1 MKHTLLVIALLAVCG
16 LAAGEFK
23 LGNGLVELRI
33 DGGKIALYAAKS
45 AKPAAVFAPA
55 FKGSPVKIFV
65 VDRRPQRRKIVRLS
79 TPQSSIAI
87 ELPDKQPYIRLALN
101 RNASPVKVTAV
112 PGVEAL
118 VVPDPFAEDAM
129 FFPGKAIRLPAFVP
143 GYLMMLKDG
152 STLTCLPTNA
162 RDDAEFAGDLGSFS
176 VSHKNTED
184 YIFVLNAGPKAW
196 SKTMLP
202 ELGKQK
208 NVTGWKAPFP
218 ALWQA
223 SFPVGPGFVA
233 IGDGLRCNWNIA
245 TFDAEKKK
253 LRNSTPRFAFT
264 KPDSFFGWLGGFEG
278 SFRYPAVIKG
288 DGTLEISHTRF
299 RDGSRQRYDA
309 AQPLYIYAFY
319 PVDSNVSAPGTH
331 LQDWVK
337 YRKLFR
343 STSFSTSP
351 TTCSTTGSFEKI
363 FRAEKSAEK
372 KQEIIQMLASMQC
385 FVEGIRGRIENAR
398 VWGAEM
404 RQFAAA
410 AVKAEPSLAAA
421 AKKLN
426 GMLDTFETL
435 YKADLARIQ
444 QPPAVEKLSA
454 EVIALADSKIDADEL
469 EGKAKKLGAAIR
481 TIGGGQDNLAAY
493 MRHTGKCIRQQSIR
507 NYAAAAS
514 AAERKFWGE
523 VYRRAE
529 DMLQAFY
536 GHDGK

>member
-16 LAAGEFK
+16 LSAAEFK

-33 DGGKIALYAAKS
+33 NGGRIALYAAKS

-87 ELPDKQPYIRLALN
+87 ELPDKAPYIRLALN
-101 RNASPVKVTAV
+101 RNASPVKVTMV
-112 PGVEAL
+112 PGVEAT

-152 STLTCLPTNA
+152 SALTCLPTNA
-162 RDDAEFAGDLGSFS
+162 RDDAEFSSDLKTLT
-176 VSHKNTED
+176 VSQKNTED
-184 YIFVLNAGPKAW
+184 YMFVLNAGPKAW
-196 SKTMLP
+196 AKTMLP

-208 NVTGWKAPFP
+208 DVTGWKEPFP

-223 SFPVGPGFVA
+223 SFPVGPGFVE

-245 TFDAEKKK
+245 TVDAKKK
-253 LRNSTPRFAFT
+253 RLQNATTRFALT
-264 KPDSFFGWLGGFEG
+264 KIDSFYGWLGGFEG
-278 SFRYPAVIKG
+278 SFRYPAVIRA
-288 DGTLEISHTRF
+288 DGTLEITHTRF

-309 AQPLYIYAFY
+309 AQPLYIYGFY
-319 PVDSNVSAPGTH
+319 PLGSSTAAPGAQ

-337 YRKLFR
+337 YRRLFR

-351 TTCSTTGSFEKI
+351 TTCSTTGTFEKI
-363 FRAEKSAEK
+363 FRNEKGAEQ

-385 FVEGIRGRIENAR
+385 FVEGIRARVENAR
-398 VWGAEM
+398 VWGADM
-404 RQFAAA
+404 RDFAAA
-410 AVKAEPSLAAA
+410 AVKADPSLEAAA
-421 AKKLN
+421 QKLN
-426 GMLDTFETL
+426 TMIDTFEKL
-435 YKADLARIQ
+435 YEESLPRIQ
-444 QPPAVEKLSA
+444 QPPAVEKLAA
-454 EVIALADSKIDADEL
+454 EVIALTSSTLDADEI

-481 TIGGGQDNLAAY
+481 SIGGGQDNLAAY
-493 MRHTGKCIRQQSIR
+493 MRHVGKCIRQQAIH
-507 NYAAAAS
+507 NYAAAES

-523 VYRRAE
+523 VYQRGEA
-529 DMLQAFY
+529 MLQAFY